1 MLNKYFTFYKVCRE
15 KTKLYKFI
23 KNVYVSKI
31 QQVEESLLYANDL
44 QYTISTLENIKLIQA
59 ANTTQIV
66 NISRQIFHNYNISK
80 LDSPQSAVDL
90 IQVLVQNISAK
101 DVRLYREI
109 YKFYKK
115 HAQYFTHQQVET
127 LQKCYYHL
135 ARQIE
140 FNDLIQID
148 EKTSVAKHTEKFNY
162 IQSDIYQLK
171 QQEDWSIM
179 IKEDPQSQT
188 SSAILTHKNGIV
200 LRIQGVFQNNYE
212 SIIDTQK
219 LISEKKP
226 DIIILNMA
234 PIAINENKKDNE
246 LDIQKTVDSYNEP
259 EKVKGEEKD
268 EEVKEKKEEEKEYED
283 EETKKI
289 EQVFVTNF
297 DPLIEELTK
306 KFQVNDQKKIIT
318 GYQQGF
324 QVPFT
329 MESLLYQFSQ
339 QKRDQKQPI
348 ILLGGLSF
356 EDQIK
361 MYLQGIPI
369 GKMAQELSSLRFQWL
384 NQLLANFSDIQQ
396 TGCILC
402 NSQPNGVI
410 PPSKIL
416 NESPKMKKIQ
426 ADFLGELTNKYIGSS
441 GKKQFLVIVQQQ
453 LFLETL
459 RSVAQRNIE
468 KNDVDIDIYRQEYL
482 EKKQGK
488 KVSNKKHYKVFQQF
502 YEDALNFDKTY
513 KYCSQE
519 MLDLNKFS
527 SVKYKK
533 GLDLR
538 CGIRDI
544 LF

>member
-23 KNVYVSKI
+23 KSVYVSKI
-31 QQVEESLLYANDL
+31 KQVEESLLYANDL
-44 QYTISTLENIKLIQA
+44 QYTISTLENIKFIQS
-59 ANTTQIV
+59 ANTNQIV

-80 LDSPQSAVDL
+80 LETPQNAVDL
-90 IQVLVQNISAK
+90 LQVLTKNISVK

-148 EKTSVAKHTEKFNY
+148 EKTSVAKHTENFNH

-171 QQEDWSIM
+171 QQEDWNIM
-179 IKEDPQSQT
+179 FKEDPQSLT
-188 SSAILTHKNGIV
+188 SAAILTHKNGIV

-234 PIAINENKKDNE
+234 PIAINEIKKDNE
-246 LDIQKTVDSYNEP
+246 LDIQKTVDSFNEP
-259 EKVKGEEKD
+259 EKDKGEEED
-268 EEVKEKKEEEKEYED
+268 EDE

-361 MYLQGIPI
+361 LYIQGIPP
-369 GKMAQELSSLRFQWL
+369 GKIAQELSSLRFQWL

-488 KVSNKKHYKVFQQF
+488 KVQNKKHYKVFQQF

-527 SVKYKK
+527 SVKYTK